1 MDEVFDHFLA
11 AADAEDGSRVD
22 HFVDANGAVVAG
34 IHFLFDGVYLAVDF
48 LEFVFELFDL
58 SGHVF

>member
-1 MDEVFDHFLA
+1 VDEVFDHFLA

-22 HFVDANGAVVAG
+22 HFV
-34 IHFLFDGVYLAVDF
+34 VYLAVDF